1 MFLKCINKGTVI
13 KGALFMPEFSSAL
26 RACNWWGIT
35 NLGGNGE
42 WFIQWC
48 YRIHWLL
55 YILLVCVSA
64 VVCLNIMTL
73 NNNTVFELT
82 ATHHIH
88 LVSQLLK
95 QELSYVD
102 ASDLYTKPR
111 NKQERAPY
119 RTEVMKG
126 ISPRG
131 TVY

>member
-1 MFLKCINKGTVI
+1 
-13 KGALFMPEFSSAL
+13 
-26 RACNWWGIT
+26 
-35 NLGGNGE
+35 
-42 WFIQWC
+42 
-48 YRIHWLL
+48 
-55 YILLVCVSA
+55 
-64 VVCLNIMTL
+64 MTL
-73 NNNTVFELT
+73 NNDTVFELT